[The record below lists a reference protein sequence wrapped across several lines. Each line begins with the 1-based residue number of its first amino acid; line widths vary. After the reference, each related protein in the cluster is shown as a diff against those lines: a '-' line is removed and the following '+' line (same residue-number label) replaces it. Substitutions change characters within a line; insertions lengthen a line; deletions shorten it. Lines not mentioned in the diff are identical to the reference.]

1 MQERSKWIALC
12 AEHTRVSLAK
22 TCVKGGGERR
32 TSDHRYLPS
41 SGHTTSG
48 PLWLTK
54 EDTLAGSATDVAATQ
69 LAHPCTV
76 RLVMGMVEHR
86 ATTAHREVSDGP
98 E

>member
-12 AEHTRVSLAK
+12 AEHTQVNRAK

-32 TSDHRYLPS
+32 TSDPRCPS
-41 SGHTTSG
+41 SSDHTNSG

-54 EDTLAGSATDVAATQ
+54 EDTLAGSATDVATTQ

-86 ATTAHREVSDGP
+86 ATTAHREANDGYQ
-98 E
+98 